1 MSGVRWSA
9 RHLRQGTSVVEIPVV
24 NGRRNR
30 PYKADIKSEM
40 FINYYPIAEAYS
52 HDYFVN
58 RFNDSVDL
66 GLS

>member
-1 MSGVRWSA
+1 
-9 RHLRQGTSVVEIPVV
+9 
-24 NGRRNR
+24 
-30 PYKADIKSEM
+30 M

>member
-1 MSGVRWSA
+1 M
-9 RHLRQGTSVVEIPVV
+9 VEIPVV